1 MDLILIS
8 DYIRHRLYCRIRNV
22 IRGRER
28 ELIIP
33 GIWVGRQAVRRG
45 PWKLVHL
52 DIRNDNER
60 YELYNLDEAPSETTD
75 ILEANPEK
83 AGELK
88 AIMAESHV
96 PNPDF
101 PVLRGE

>member
-1 MDLILIS
+1 MT
-8 DYIRHRLYCRIRNV
+8 
-22 IRGRER
+22 
-28 ELIIP
+28 
-33 GIWVGRQAVRRG
+33 GRQAVRRG

-60 YELYNLDEAPSETTD
+60 YELYNLDEDPSETTD